1 MYTPCTPRAQRS
13 QLQMELWM
21 AVGHHVDAGNQ
32 PQYSARAITALNTVL
47 PQLYGYIEN
56 SSLVSER
63 RKKRKNENDL

>member
-1 MYTPCTPRAQRS
+1 
-13 QLQMELWM
+13 M
-21 AVGHHVDAGNQ
+21 ALGHHVDAGNQ
-32 PQYSARAITALNTVL
+32 TQYSARAITALNTVL